1 MSDFIKGITD
11 TDVEKI
17 GVKIFRRDEN
27 NDASYIQICDSER
40 IFDDE
45 TYTCHYEILHMKNDD
60 LNHGNHK
67 KNCVYVEIHFENK
80 PYSKHFKTTV
90 ENLVDNDDELESFSW
105 RIYCPGLRLKNS
117 QFTTKDKTNVLQN
130 LKRLKEKTIDH
141 LLYKYKE
148 IKASKNWISFFSL
161 ENIAKRKTANK
172 RALSKYISE
181 PKEIHIVHEKI
192 KKKLIENIKKNR
204 FILGNEYEIDTS
216 FLSEEHEVN
225 NINYIDL
232 VAKAKNQNKQE
243 IIIFFEIKTVP
254 DARLCIRQALGQLME
269 YSYFPKVENAQKL
282 IVVGTGEK
290 TQDVQEY
297 IDSLNIDFKLPID
310 YLQIS
315 ITK

>member
-1 MSDFIKGITD
+1 MSDFIERITEED
-11 TDVEKI
+11 IEEL
-17 GVKIFRRDEN
+17 GLKIFRKSKN
-27 NDASYIQICDSER
+27 ADASFIQICDSEGLLN
-40 IFDDE
+40 DG
-45 TYTCHYEILHMKNDD
+45 TYACHYEILHMKKDD
-60 LNHGNHK
+60 FSVKHK

-80 PYSKHFKTTV
+80 PYSKHFKTTI
-90 ENLVDNDDELESFSW
+90 EELEKNDNELETFNW
-105 RIYCPGLRLKNS
+105 KNYCPGLRLKKA
-117 QFTTKDKTNVLQN
+117 QFTIKDKKKVLKN

-148 IKASKNWISFFSL
+148 IKSSKNWISFFSL

-216 FLSEEHEVN
+216 FLYEEHEVN
-225 NINYIDL
+225 KINYIDL

-269 YSYFPKVENAQKL
+269 YSYFPKVKNAQKL
-282 IVVGTGEK
+282 IVVGTGAK
-290 TQDVQEY
+290 TQEVQEY
-297 IDSLNIDFKLPID
+297 IDYLNDNFCIPID
-310 YLQIS
+310 YLQINL
-315 ITK
+315 K